1 MINLGKIKYE
11 KCQPPFLRIPAPEP
25 YFFHFSNTTP
35 FFNFSESPP
44 VGEVIKIY
52 FLPPLKMGGKGGGGA
67 GGPNYAVPSRRTYN
81 CAHVQLF
88 HNFIIKL

>member
-52 FLPPLKMGGKGGGGA
+52 FLPPLKMGEKWG
-67 GGPNYAVPSRRTYN
+67 R
-81 CAHVQLF
+81 VQTMQFPPEELIIVHMYSF
-88 HNFIIKL
+88 FIIL